1 MKTFVTST
9 LHMYPGEWD
18 MRTTPDNVPY
28 ILLPGASLA
37 MFHMNSNELRILVK
51 ELSEL
56 ADKVESEE
64 VKRLNN

>member
-18 MRTTPDNVPY
+18 MMTTSDNRPY
-28 ILLPGASLA
+28 ILLPGASLVL
-37 MFHMNSNELRILVK
+37 FHMNSNELRILVK